1 MSYETAESAEQA
13 FYRAFGKRE
22 TDAMMA
28 LWKPV
33 GDVLCIHPMGPVL
46 SDLDTIRESW
56 TEIFAAPIERKITT
70 TLLAETR
77 TSQCVVRAV
86 IEHFSIPGRP
96 ETFAPVFATN
106 TFWRGDGGW
115 YIAAHH
121 ASPGQFEE
129 PAATQDGGQTRH

>member
-1 MSYETAESAEQA
+1 
-13 FYRAFGKRE
+13 
-22 TDAMMA
+22 MMA

-33 GDVLCIHPMGPVL
+33 GDILCIHPMGPIL
-46 SDLDTIRESW
+46 TDLDTIRESW
-56 TEIFAAPIERKITT
+56 MEIFAAPIERQITT

-77 TSQCVVRAV
+77 TPQCVVRAV

-106 TFWRGDGGW
+106 TFWRGDRGW

-121 ASPGQFEE
+121 ASPGQVQENE
-129 PAATQDGGQTRH
+129 PDQGEGHTRH

>member
-1 MSYETAESAEQA
+1 MPRETAESAEQA
-13 FYRAFGKRE
+13 FYDAFGRGE

-33 GDVLCIHPMGPVL
+33 GDVLCIHPMGPIL
-46 SDLDTIRESW
+46 TDLDTIRKSW
-56 TEIFAAPIERKITT
+56 LEIFATPIERKITAE
-70 TLLAETR
+70 LLAETR

-86 IEHFSIPGRP
+86 IEYFSIPGRP

-121 ASPGQFEE
+121 ASPGQIQEPELAVEE
-129 PAATQDGGQTRH
+129 GQTRH